1 MATPTGE
8 SDIVQL
14 IRDQHDAIKRRFS
27 KVET

>member
-1 MATPTGE
+1 MATTTGE

-14 IRDQHDAIKRRFS
+14 ILEQHDEIKRRFS